1 MAGPPPPKKQ
11 GANPRVPPW
20 GASPHP
26 NRAHDSP
33 PGRPMKSSVSVSVSA
48 GVSVSTSV
56 SEGVRVSVSAH
67 TRAQLSGRLRR
78 FWGCSATCCH
88 RCPSPGTPLAPCAKG
103 TRRGEAWAL
112 PLPQPLS
119 PEQICLLG
127 LGYIKKPEKGR
138 GGKTGVGLEGWSQ
151 EQPPPS
157 VTPKDAAD
165 AGSDFL
171 LDSPCA

>member
-26 NRAHDSP
+26 NRAHNSP

-48 GVSVSTSV
+48 GVSVSMSV
-56 SEGVRVSVSAH
+56 SEGVSVSVSAH

-103 TRRGEAWAL
+103 DAEGRSLGSAPSPAPFPSADLPAGLGIYQKARKRARGESWGWAGGMEPGAATL
-112 PLPQPLS
+112 QCHT
-119 PEQICLLG
+119 QGRCRCG
-127 LGYIKKPEKGR
+127 L
-138 GGKTGVGLEGWSQ
+138 
-151 EQPPPS
+151 
-157 VTPKDAAD
+157 
-165 AGSDFL
+165 
-171 LDSPCA
+171 

>member
-1 MAGPPPPKKQ
+1 MT
-11 GANPRVPPW
+11 
-20 GASPHP
+20 ST
-26 NRAHDSP
+26 
-33 PGRPMKSSVSVSVSA
+33 VSASVSA
-48 GVSVSTSV
+48 GVSVSV
-56 SEGVRVSVSAH
+56 SEGVSVSVSAH
-67 TRAQLSGRLRR
+67 TRAQLAGRLRR

-88 RCPSPGTPLAPCAKG
+88 RCPSPGTPLAPCARG

-119 PEQICLLG
+119 PAQIYLLG
-127 LGYIKKPEKGR
+127 LGNIKKPEKGR
-138 GGKTGVGLEGWSQ
+138 GGKAGVGLEVWSR

-165 AGSDFL
+165 VGSDFL